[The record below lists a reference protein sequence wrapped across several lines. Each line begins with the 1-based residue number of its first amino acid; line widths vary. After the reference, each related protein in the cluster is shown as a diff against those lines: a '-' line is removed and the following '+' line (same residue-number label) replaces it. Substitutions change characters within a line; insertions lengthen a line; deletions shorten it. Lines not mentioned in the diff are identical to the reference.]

1 MPTDIHPLAVI
12 EKGAQIGADCTIHS
26 HAIIRRWAT
35 LGDRVTVHPFAVVG
49 GDTQDLKFRPG
60 SESWVQVGSGTTI
73 RECVT
78 INRGTDQGG
87 ITRVGENCLIMAGAH
102 IAHDCTVGN
111 HAIVVNA
118 VLLAGHVEVGEH
130 AVLGGASVYH
140 QFVRV
145 GRGAMVGGGS
155 RISLDLPPFTLAAE
169 RNEVVGLNLL
179 GLKRRG
185 ISRDTIR
192 ELKDAFRL
200 IYGAPGS
207 LKDAAAGLI
216 AERRFT
222 TEEAQSFLTFFIE
235 KTRGIARLRE
245 GAEASD
251 NDEGSEA
258 VA

>member
-1 MPTDIHPLAVI
+1 M
-12 EKGAQIGADCTIHS
+12 
-26 HAIIRRWAT
+26 
-35 LGDRVTVHPFAVVG
+35 TVHPYAVVG

-185 ISRDTIR
+185 ISRDAIR

-207 LKDAAAGLI
+207 LKDAAANLI
-216 AERRFT
+216 AERRFAS
-222 TEEAQSFLTFFIE
+222 EEAQSFLTFFIE
-235 KTRGIARLRE
+235 KSRGIARLRE
-245 GAEASD
+245 GAEPSD

>member
-49 GDTQDLKFRPG
+49 GDPQDLKFRRG
-60 SESWVQVGSGTTI
+60 SESWVRIGSGTTI
-73 RECVT
+73 RESVT

-102 IAHDCTVGN
+102 VAHDCTVDD
-111 HAIVVNA
+111 HAIIVNA
-118 VLLAGHVEVGEH
+118 VLLAGHVQVGEH
-130 AVLGGASVYH
+130 AILGGASVYH

-145 GRGAMVGGGS
+145 GRGVMVGGGS
-155 RISLDLPPFTLAAE
+155 RISLDLPPYTLAAE

-179 GLKRRG
+179 GLKRRQV
-185 ISRDTIR
+185 SREAIR
-192 ELKDAFRL
+192 ELKEAFRL
-200 IYGAPGS
+200 IYGATGS
-207 LKDAAAGLI
+207 LKDTATGLLG
-216 AERRFT
+216 ENRFT
-222 TEEAQSFLTFFIE
+222 TGEAQNFLTFFVE
-235 KTRGIARLRE
+235 KTRGIARLRD
-245 GAEASD
+245 GAEDSD
-251 NDEGSEA
+251 NDEISEG